1 MCIVTITLTIS
12 FIVIVTNLT
21 ATDLVD
27 HLDVSGES
35 GVVPGQLCQLLLHAG
50 HHVSAADALV
60 VYVFDFVVGDF
71 VVGDLVVAVIIVVVA
86 AVVHCGHHVAAA
98 QHTHA
103 VTEG

>member
-1 MCIVTITLTIS
+1 MYRQLYIVTTK
-12 FIVIVTNLT
+12 T

-27 HLDVSGES
+27 HLNVSGES

-50 HHVSAADALV
+50 HHVSAAEAL
-60 VYVFDFVVGDF
+60 
-71 VVGDLVVAVIIVVVA
+71 VVGDLVVGDLVVVA

-103 VTEG
+103 VTEGQD

>member
-50 HHVSAADALV
+50 HHVTAAEAL
-60 VYVFDFVVGDF
+60 
-71 VVGDLVVAVIIVVVA
+71 VVGDLVVVA